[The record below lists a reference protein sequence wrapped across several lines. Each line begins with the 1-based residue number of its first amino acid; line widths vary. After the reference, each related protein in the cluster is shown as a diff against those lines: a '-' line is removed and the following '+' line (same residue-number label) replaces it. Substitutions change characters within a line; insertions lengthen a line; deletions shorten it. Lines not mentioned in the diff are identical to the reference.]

1 MRLRLLL
8 IALLGVAVA
17 AYLIFNIGFSA
28 VFSAVLRIGWAG
40 FALTC
45 LYALA
50 LYVGLGVAWY
60 VLVPGLTS
68 NRLRTF
74 VWGRIV
80 RDSAAEVLPFSQVG
94 GFVIGARATILNGV
108 AAPLAFA
115 STIVDVSAEMM
126 AQIGYVALG
135 LVILRERA
143 PHTPLNISLI
153 NTLLIGLVV
162 GALAGGTFI
171 FAQNKGTWITDKLAD
186 RFLPKA
192 IAHAAA
198 VAESLRAI
206 YRRPWRVGFSVVLH
220 FGGWIGSAIVT
231 LIAALLIGAAV
242 DLPGMIALDSL
253 VFAIRATGFVVPN
266 ALGVQEAAYALLGPL
281 LGVPPEMALAVSL
294 LRRARDIAIGIPA
307 LLIWQGLEGS
317 RAVADSRSDGESLQN

>member
-8 IALLGVAVA
+8 ITLLGVAVA
-17 AYLIFNIGFSA
+17 AYLIFNVGFSA
-28 VFSAVLRIGWAG
+28 VFSAVLRIGWGG

-50 LYVGLGVAWY
+50 LYVALGVAWY
-60 VLVPGLTS
+60 VLLPGLTS
-68 NRLRTF
+68 NPVWTF
-74 VWGRIV
+74 VWGRMV
-80 RDSAAEVLPFSQVG
+80 RDSAAEILPFSQVG

-108 AAPLAFA
+108 RAPLAFA
-115 STIVDVSAEMM
+115 STIVDVTTEMM
-126 AQIGYVALG
+126 AQIGYIALG
-135 LVILRERA
+135 LIILRERA
-143 PHTPLNISLI
+143 PRTPLNISLI

-171 FAQNKGTWITDKLAD
+171 YLQNKGTWITDKLAD
-186 RFLPKA
+186 RFLPKT
-192 IAHAAA
+192 IARAAA
-198 VAESLRAI
+198 VAESLQAI
-206 YRRPWRVGFSVVLH
+206 YRRPWRVLFCVALH

-231 LIAALLIGAAV
+231 LIASLLIGAAV

-253 VFAIRATGFVVPN
+253 VYAIRSAGFVVPN
-266 ALGVQEAAYALLGPL
+266 GLGVQEAAYALLGPL

-294 LRRARDIAIGIPA
+294 LRRARDIAIGIPT

-317 RAVADSRSDGESLQN
+317 RALADSRSDGETLQN